1 MKKTLKSNSPRSK
14 VRTMKFQNS
23 SSLFN
28 KHALKLANL
37 RKKSLLPS
45 KLLLKS
51 KLLTDS
57 IIFTLNPFKLLD
69 KTRNSGTH
77 KKQPM
82 REKELESALNC
93 PKSREESRSPPALS
107 QLLRN
112 KSRLSPH
119 PRQPLPPLLSKSL
132 GSSSLSLNKNLS
144 LRLKLLSKARAKRA
158 WRNSWPAGK
167 RL

>member
-1 MKKTLKSNSPRSK
+1 MKSLT
-14 VRTMKFQNS
+14 S

-28 KHALKLANL
+28 KHALKLAKP
-37 RKKSLLPS
+37 RKKSQQPS

-57 IIFTLNPFKLLD
+57 IIFTLNPFKLSD
-69 KTRNSGTH
+69 NKRNSGTH

-82 REKELESALNC
+82 REKELESAPNW

-112 KSRLSPH
+112 KSRLSAL
-119 PRQPLPPLLSKSL
+119 PRLSQLPPLLSRSL
-132 GSSSLSLNKNLS
+132 ESRCLSFNKKLS
-144 LRLKLLSKARAKRA
+144 LRLKLLSKPRLKKL
-158 WRNSWPAGK
+158 WRNSCQAGK

>member
-1 MKKTLKSNSPRSK
+1 MMKKTLKSNIRRSK
-14 VRTMKFQNS
+14 VRTMKSLNS

-28 KHALKLANL
+28 KHALKLANP
-37 RKKSLLPS
+37 RKKSHQPS

-57 IIFTLNPFKLLD
+57 IIFTLNPFKLSD
-69 KTRNSGTH
+69 KMRNSGTP

-82 REKELESALNC
+82 REKELESAPNW

-112 KSRLSPH
+112 KSRLSVQ
-119 PRQPLPPLLSKSL
+119 PRLPPLPPSLSRSPE
-132 GSSSLSLNKNLS
+132 SRCSSLNKKLS
-144 LRLKLLSKARAKRA
+144 LRLKLLSKARLKKL
-158 WRNSWPAGK
+158 WRNS
-167 RL
+167 